1 MYVSK
6 IVSGSKVDLLV
17 HVYINIYINLCLFDE
32 YGNDSHLI
40 CQILSQSAKH
50 ISDLVKQIVHET
62 KKVYYTIHISEEV
75 FQEAR

>member
-17 HVYINIYINLCLFDE
+17 HVYINICLFDE

-50 ISDLVKQIVHET
+50 ISDLVKQIVH
-62 KKVYYTIHISEEV
+62 
-75 FQEAR
+75 

>member
-40 CQILSQSAKH
+40 SQILSQSAKH
-50 ISDLVKQIVHET
+50 ISDLVKQIVH
-62 KKVYYTIHISEEV
+62 
-75 FQEAR
+75 

>member
-50 ISDLVKQIVHET
+50 ISDLVKQIVH
-62 KKVYYTIHISEEV
+62 
-75 FQEAR
+75 